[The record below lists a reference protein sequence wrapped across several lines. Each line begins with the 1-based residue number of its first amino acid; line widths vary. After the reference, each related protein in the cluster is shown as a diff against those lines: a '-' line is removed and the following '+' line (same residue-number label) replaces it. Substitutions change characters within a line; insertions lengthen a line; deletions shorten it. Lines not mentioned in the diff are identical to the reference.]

1 MTKVS
6 IILSITFLLCS
17 CSNKMNIQRGDKP
30 QAIKG
35 RLIKGHLIK
44 GQAIHFQQR
53 HDAKERRKEL
63 RLITKVN

>member
-1 MTKVS
+1 MKVS
-6 IILSITFLLCS
+6 IILSITFLLFS

-44 GQAIHFQQR
+44 GQAIHFQMR
-53 HDAKERRKEL
+53 KDAKERRKL
-63 RLITKVN
+63 KTIILTIK